1 MECKENKNP
10 TRQELEIINDNL
22 LNSMS
27 LLRLLETDIAAD
39 TSDGIHYRA
48 VKVIQRI
55 VDKAQKDL
63 AVIIN
68 SDLK

>member
-22 LNSMS
+22 LNAMS

-39 TSDGIHYRA
+39 TSDRVHYRA
-48 VKVIQRI
+48 VKVIQRM
-55 VDKAQKDL
+55 VDNAQKDL
-63 AVIIN
+63 AVITN
-68 SDLK
+68 SGLQ

>member
-22 LNSMS
+22 LNAMS

-39 TSDGIHYRA
+39 MSDGVHYRA
-48 VKVIQRI
+48 VKVIQKM
-55 VDKAQKDL
+55 VDTAQKEL

-68 SDLK
+68 SDLQ